1 MAELANL
8 NWSPLNNQFYN
19 ATKNS
24 VPTFTTLSTDHAS
37 KLTARSSDP
46 VIAAL
51 MSAYT
56 PFHTDYLEKL
66 ANYNNKE
73 AFYNSHTK
81 RVEDNDAELIK
92 MIGRWDVHVQTV
104 YYNDTPEYM
113 AIFPNGRA
121 PFQGGRRESR
131 LAALKQLSEAL
142 SSFMQLHQLHL
153 MVADFYD
160 VCIKARDKQQ
170 QMEQEVQYARQIFK
184 EAHEAAAG
192 QMYRNLGMLMYHFG
206 ASPQILQ
213 FFQVNLIRTTGLA
226 ASNTVL
232 EEENDP
238 IDDLNEE

>member
-92 MIGRWDVHVQTV
+92 MIGRWDVQRTNSV
-104 YYNDTPEYM
+104 YTITMTLLN
-113 AIFPNGRA
+113 IW
-121 PFQGGRRESR
+121 
-131 LAALKQLSEAL
+131 LS
-142 SSFMQLHQLHL
+142 FR
-153 MVADFYD
+153 MVAHP
-160 VCIKARDKQQ
+160 
-170 QMEQEVQYARQIFK
+170 FK
-184 EAHEAAAG
+184 G
-192 QMYRNLGMLMYHFG
+192 VVGRVDWL
-206 ASPQILQ
+206 P
-213 FFQVNLIRTTGLA
+213 
-226 ASNTVL
+226 
-232 EEENDP
+232 
-238 IDDLNEE
+238 